1 MQSKSIVVF
10 LVEWKALPVSSDPA
24 NVGNAT
30 KHVPRLEVEDLPTK
44 DKERINMRGN
54 IFLW

>member
-1 MQSKSIVVF
+1 MQSKSIIVI

-44 DKERINMRGN
+44 DKERINMKGN